1 MPLIGT
7 VKTLLKPST
16 PKAKKHRGLLIA
28 VSAVLIFGV
37 CCVALGL
44 ITSAHCLKITEYE
57 VTDEKISRNINIAVL
72 TDLHTHSFGNENQRL
87 LEKLKSRKPDL
98 IFTVGDMVN
107 KDSEDISFLS
117 PLYKSLSE
125 IAPTYCSLG
134 NHEISNSHL
143 EEIKNIISENAVLL
157 DNEYTHITVNGTKLR
172 VGGIMGYLPDDDKLN
187 EFVKDF
193 ADTEDF
199 TVMLMHCP
207 EYYIWGLKNADID
220 LFLCGHTH
228 GGQVILPFIGGL
240 YAPEQGYLPY
250 YDYGFFHEGSSVMI
264 ISRGL
269 GSSLQPARRF
279 NNIPEILYVTLSS
292 EVSHE

>member
-7 VKTLLKPST
+7 VKTLLKSST
-16 PKAKKHRGLLIA
+16 PKAKKHKGLLIT
-28 VSAVLIFGV
+28 VSAVLVFAV
-37 CCVALGL
+37 CCVALGF
-44 ITSAHCLKITEYE
+44 ITSTYCLKITEYE
-57 VTDEKISRNINIAVL
+57 VTDEKISRDINIAVL

-87 LEKLKSRKPDL
+87 LEMLKSRKPDL
-98 IFTVGDMVN
+98 IFTVGDTVN

-117 PLYKSLSE
+117 PLYKALSE

-134 NHEISNSHL
+134 NHEISNSRL
-143 EEIKNIISENAVLL
+143 EEIKKLMSENAVLL

-207 EYYIWGLKNADID
+207 EYYIWGLKNAGID

-250 YDYGFFHEGSSVMI
+250 YDYGIFHEESSVMI

-269 GSSLQPARRF
+269 GSSLQPVRRF
-279 NNIPEILYVTLSS
+279 NNIPEILYVTLSP